1 MMETTG
7 IPTLADTAQIAR
19 RAATYRRRKAQE
31 LRELTGIFVLGVIV
45 IAVAVGVF
53 LLVR

>member
-1 MMETTG
+1 MMEIAG
-7 IPTLADTAQIAR
+7 IPSLADTAETAR
-19 RAATYRRRKAQE
+19 RAASYRRRKAQE
-31 LRELTGIFVLGVIV
+31 PRELTAIFVLGVIV